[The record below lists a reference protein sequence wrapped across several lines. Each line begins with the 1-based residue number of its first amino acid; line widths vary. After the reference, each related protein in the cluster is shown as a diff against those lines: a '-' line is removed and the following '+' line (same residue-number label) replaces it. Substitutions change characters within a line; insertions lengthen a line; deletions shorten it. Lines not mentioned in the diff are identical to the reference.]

1 MLIKNGTVFV
11 RDKKF
16 CRANLVCDEIIR
28 EIRMGDAAPEN
39 AENKN
44 PSKNFLLVAS
54 QEPDDRNE
62 ISDDQGQKAL
72 HQEVIDASGKYVIPG
87 LIDIHS
93 HGAVNADASDGDA
106 EGIPRMAAF
115 YASRGV
121 TSWCPT
127 TMTLPEQELL
137 GAMRAIRSYAEQE
150 NTLDGLYASCLGVHL
165 EGPFLS
171 AEKKGAQAGEHLR
184 KPDMEMLRR
193 LHDAS
198 GGRVRMVTVAP
209 EEDADF
215 SFIREASRLCT
226 VSLGHSAADYET
238 AAGAFAAGASHVTH
252 LFNGMNGLHH
262 RNPGIIGAACE
273 AGATVELICDGLHI
287 HPAVIRMA
295 ERLFPG
301 NITLISDSM
310 RCAGM
315 PDGEYTLGGQ
325 AVFVND
331 RKATLAD
338 GTLAGSSITLADAVR
353 NVIRFGL
360 PAEQAVRYATSVP
373 AAVIGADACLG
384 TIAEGYQADL
394 LILDEA
400 FEPEVVIKKG
410 QVYRRS
416 R

>member
-1 MLIKNGTVFV
+1 M
-11 RDKKF
+11 RDEKF
-16 CRANLVCDEIIR
+16 CRADLICDEKIR
-28 EIRMGDAAPEN
+28 EIRTRDAAPEN

-44 PSKNFLLVAS
+44 
-54 QEPDDRNE
+54 
-62 ISDDQGQKAL
+62 
-72 HQEVIDASGKYVIPG
+72 HQEVIDASGKYVVPG

-106 EGIPRMAAF
+106 EGIRRMAAF
-115 YASRGV
+115 YASRGI

-127 TMTLPEQELL
+127 TMTLPEDELL
-137 GAMRAIRSYAEQE
+137 SAMHAIRSFAEQE
-150 NTLDGLYASCLGVHL
+150 STLDGLYASCLGVHL

-171 AEKKGAQAGEHLR
+171 AQKKGAQAGEHLR
-184 KPDMEMLRR
+184 KPDLKMLRR

-215 SFIREASRLCT
+215 SFIHEASRLCT

-287 HPAVIRMA
+287 HPAVIRMT

-331 RKATLAD
+331 GKATLAD

-353 NVIRFGL
+353 NVIRFGF
-360 PAEQAVRYATSVP
+360 PAEQAIRYATSVP
-373 AAVIGADACLG
+373 AAVIGADDFLG
-384 TIAEGYQADL
+384 KITEGFQADL
-394 LILDEA
+394 LILNED

-410 QVYRRS
+410 QAYRPEQVDCN
-416 R
+416 